1 MDWNAL
7 NRQSYD
13 KIAKQFSFSRNYVWP
28 DVLVF
33 QKFINDGDKLLDL
46 GCGNGRLIGLMKDME
61 VDYLGVD
68 FSEELVAC
76 AKNNFPGKKF
86 LAMDAL
92 NLNLPGKSFDVVLCV
107 SVFNHLPKDKH
118 VQFVANI
125 KKVLK
130 PGGYLLMSNW
140 NLWNVRGKKSIWR
153 VDPSTLRCDSG
164 RAWLRVTDRVTM
176 TQRSIIGD
184 WKNIVTKWKSGETEA
199 QLYYYAFTKNEIK
212 RLLAKNGF
220 EIEKNYYSKR
230 GKRSWWLFGENIVT
244 IAKLNKAC

>member
-1 MDWNAL
+1 MNWSEL

-28 DVLVF
+28 DVLIFREVI
-33 QKFINDGDKLLDL
+33 KDGDKLLDL
-46 GCGNGRLIGLMKDME
+46 GCGNGRLVGLLKDIE

-76 AKNNFPGKKF
+76 AKNNFPDKKF

-92 NLNLPGKSFDVVLCV
+92 NLNLPEKSFDVVLCV
-107 SVFNHLPKDKH
+107 SVLNHLPKDKH

-130 PGGYLLMSNW
+130 PGGCLLMSNW
-140 NLWNVRGKKSIWR
+140 NLWNVLGKKSIWR
-153 VDPSTLRCDSG
+153 ADPSTR
-164 RAWLRVTDRVTM
+164 LRVTDRVTM

-199 QLYYYAFTKNEIK
+199 ELYYYAFTKNEIK
-212 RLLAKNGF
+212 RLLVKNGF
-220 EIEKNYYSKR
+220 EIEKNYYSKKGR
-230 GKRSWWLFGENIVT
+230 KSSWLLGENIVT
-244 IAKLNKAC
+244 VAKFG

>member
-1 MDWNAL
+1 MNWSEL

-28 DVLVF
+28 DVLIFREVI
-33 QKFINDGDKLLDL
+33 KDGDKLLDL
-46 GCGNGRLIGLMKDME
+46 GCGNGRLVGLLKDIE

-92 NLNLPGKSFDVVLCV
+92 NLNLPEKSFDVVLCV
-107 SVFNHLPKDKH
+107 SVLNHLPKDKH

-130 PGGYLLMSNW
+130 PGGCLLMSNW
-140 NLWNVRGKKSIWR
+140 NLWNVLGKKSIWR
-153 VDPSTLRCDSG
+153 ADPSTR
-164 RAWLRVTDRVTM
+164 LRVTDRVTM

-199 QLYYYAFTKNEIK
+199 ELYYYAFTKNEIK
-212 RLLAKNGF
+212 RLLVKNGF
-220 EIEKNYYSKR
+220 EIEKNYYSKKGR
-230 GKRSWWLFGENIVT
+230 KSSWLLGENIVT
-244 IAKLNKAC
+244 VAKFG